1 MPDSS
6 PNPSISRRQFFRT
19 TSVAA
24 AAAGL
29 YAMAPRAYG
38 QGSGQARVI
47 RVAAIGCGGRMSR
60 DLPNFIAACE
70 RLGLKAEITGL
81 ADAFSDRV
89 AQMADR
95 MSVPAER
102 CFIGFGAYQQALAT
116 EAEFVLLA
124 TPPNFRPLHLEA
136 ALEAG
141 KHVFMEK
148 PVAVDPAGCRKVIEL
163 GQVADRKRLAVVA
176 GTQRRHQLNYLD
188 FAARIEA
195 GAIGKVLGGGVYWNG
210 TVPWIYERREGW
222 SDADYL
228 ARNWINFW
236 EMSGDHIVEQHV
248 HNLDVANWI
257 LGRPPI
263 SASGMGGRA
272 RRESGNQYDSFAIDF
287 DYGDGVHI
295 QSQCRQISGCYKRVG
310 EYFRGSEGEAHGGGK
325 IDGRDVSIPD
335 IRVDSEDGSV
345 QEMVDLVRSVI
356 EDQPL
361 NEARQVA
368 ESTAVA
374 VMGRIS
380 AYSGQVVRWTD
391 MMENPDSAFYGLTA
405 SPSAE
410 AFETGSVVMPPEG
423 IIPLPGD
430 GEPIR
435 RK

>member
-6 PNPSISRRQFFRT
+6 LNPFISRRQFFQK

-29 YAMAPRAYG
+29 YAMAPRAFG
-38 QGSGQARVI
+38 QGADDATVI
-47 RVAAIGCGGRMSR
+47 KVAAIGCGGRMGR
-60 DLPNFIAACE
+60 DLPNFAKACGL
-70 RLGLKAEITGL
+70 LGLKAEITAL
-81 ADAFSDRV
+81 ADAFPDRT
-89 AQMADR
+89 ARLAEKMK
-95 MSVPAER
+95 VPAER
-102 CFIGFGAYQQALAT
+102 CFSGYSAYRQALAT

-163 GQVADRKRLAVVA
+163 GEVATQKRLAIVA
-176 GTQRRHQLNYLD
+176 GTQRRHELNYLENY
-188 FAARIEA
+188 ARIQA
-195 GAIGKVLGGGVYWNG
+195 GAIGEILGGGVYWNG
-210 TVPWIYERREGW
+210 TVPWIYERRAEW

-248 HNLDVANWI
+248 HNLDVANWY
-257 LGRPPI
+257 LGRHPV
-263 SASGMGGRA
+263 SAMGMGGRA
-272 RRESGNQYDSFAIDF
+272 RRKTGNQYDSFAIDF

-295 QSQCRQISGCYKRVG
+295 QSQCRQISGTYKRVG
-310 EYFRGSEGEAHGGGK
+310 EFFRGTEGEAHGGGR
-325 IDGRDVSIPD
+325 IDGRDVSIPEIEVVSD
-335 IRVDSEDGSV
+335 DGSV
-345 QEMVDLVRSVI
+345 QEMVDLINSVI
-356 EDQPL
+356 DDNPL

-374 VMGRIS
+374 IMGRLS
-380 AYSGQVVRWTD
+380 AYTGQIVRWPD
-391 MMENPDSAFYGLTA
+391 MMENPDSEFYA
-405 SPSAE
+405 MNAVPSPE
-410 AFETGSVVMPPEG
+410 AFENGSVIMPPEG